1 MLRQVFTVAAVVVL
15 IAGCSD
21 GNKPVSKTGDGQPS
35 ATTPTAPTLTAY
47 DPPKAFTATA
57 ALPQGTV
64 PKHPT
69 FKPKAGMVGQTVVVA
84 DLRGLYGQNVA
95 NQGAP
100 WQLPSTEVTTV
111 ETLDATAPMSV
122 RLNGKDAIAV
132 AYYQRVQGSGTNKA
146 KVQVVFQWADP
157 TDGKAMA
164 AATINVTPTI
174 GEDELTAG
182 LSASFTS
189 ETVDAATG
197 QVAVGLSPLS
207 LMGAK
212 SGIFTVFGD
221 PATKK
226 TATLPFVEPAGVANG
241 IVVGAKG
248 RELNSRSL
256 AVVDATT
263 GAVKKT
269 GLTGLDALHPA
280 GFGPKHAYL
289 SAEKYIPA
297 TKNEILGHYV
307 NSIYAIDPAT
317 GAAVQTL
324 SVVKDAQEALFTCW
338 GDSKNSV
345 VCTSHARG
353 QAEIIG
359 IDDTTGKK
367 TWGYTEKSG
376 SRVVPK
382 ITAAFHGL
390 VYAQAEAGPAL
401 LDATT
406 GHDVPS
412 PTPTPAGNATPTDG
426 STPTAGSTPSDG
438 STPTIG
444 LTPTD
449 NDSPGAVLDAKPAS
463 PDAVS
468 AYGGAY
474 LKEPDAGDSTV
485 SAVLMILKAVG

>member
-1 MLRQVFTVAAVVVL
+1 MLRQTFTVAAAVVL

-21 GNKPVSKTGDGQPS
+21 GNKPVSKTGDNQSS
-35 ATTPTAPTLTAY
+35 ATTSTAPALTAY

-64 PKHPT
+64 AKHPS
-69 FKPKAGMVGQTVVVA
+69 FKPKAGMLGQTAVVV

-100 WQLPSTEVTTV
+100 WQLPVTGGTTV
-111 ETLDATAPMSV
+111 DTLDATAPMTV
-122 RLNGKDAIAV
+122 QLNGKDAIAV
-132 AYYQRVQGSGTNKA
+132 AYYQRVQGSGTHKA
-146 KVQVVFQWADP
+146 KVQVAFQWADP
-157 TDGKAMA
+157 TDGKAVA
-164 AATINVTPTI
+164 AATIDVTPTI
-174 GEDELTAG
+174 GEGELTAG
-182 LSASFTS
+182 LSAGFTS
-189 ETVDAATG
+189 ENVDFATG
-197 QVAVGLSPLS
+197 QVAVGLRPLS

-212 SGIFTVFGD
+212 SGVFTVYAD

-226 TATLPFVEPAGVANG
+226 TATLPFVEPAGVTNG

-248 RELNSRSL
+248 RDLSSRSL
-256 AVVDATT
+256 AVVDAAT

-269 GLTGLDALHPA
+269 GLPGLDALNPA
-280 GFGPKHAYL
+280 GFGLKHAYL

-297 TKNEILGHYV
+297 TKNEITGHYE

-324 SVVKDAQEALFTCW
+324 SVVKDAKEALFTCW
-338 GDSKNSV
+338 GDSKNRV
-345 VCTSHARG
+345 VCTSDARG
-353 QAEIIG
+353 QTEIIG

-382 ITAAFHGL
+382 VTAAFHGL

-406 GHDVPS
+406 GQDVPS
-412 PTPTPAGNATPTDG
+412 PTPTPVDNATPTD
-426 STPTAGSTPSDG
+426 GSTPSDG
-438 STPTIG
+438 STPTDG
-444 LTPTD
+444 STPSD
-449 NDSPGAVLDAKPAS
+449 SDSPGAVLDAKPAS
-463 PDAVS
+463 PAAVS

-474 LKEPDAGDSTV
+474 LKEPESSDSTV
-485 SAVLMILKAVG
+485 SGVLMILKAVG

>member
-122 RLNGKDAIAV
+122 QLNGKDAIAV

-182 LSASFTS
+182 LSAGFTS